1 MSIKPIDISKD
12 KIRYLAIGDS
22 IAEGFNSAYGIGFP
36 GEKKHDHDSKK
47 HDIRGMSYPAILAK
61 MLNDVSPGC
70 VEEFDNFCLTGTRIS
85 DWLYFLGVDPKN
97 YNFKNSEKQI
107 LDSKEYDRK
116 ENNPQKRRTYN
127 QFGMFGVKNKSDF
140 DKLKAK
146 IRDANIISITI
157 GANDWITKFPFLEIM
172 SLRNELI
179 TMQEFQDQMEKINKE
194 IFARMKIFFDEI
206 RRLNPTANIIVTTYP
221 TTLPILARWNNEKIN
236 KNSKNK
242 VLVSEFINVFNTK
255 LIDAAK
261 DAEMYYINLEDKKYW
276 AENIDSLSSIF
287 FDVHPTYF
295 GYKKIAYELFP
306 KIALSNEFYQKPF
319 KEIKDVF
326 PNLDK
331 EYYESDHNT
340 FANMVDFSKIDLS
353 DDKLIELSKI
363 TDEKDFWT
371 DNSHEKEFLHLRRDL
386 TIKKF
391 FGADRRS
398 SSYENIKN
406 LLKSLL
412 QFIDKEK
419 LDPKNKLAKI
429 IKNKQYST
437 TILNVIY
444 ESDYIDV
451 MLNQVQKKLDENAKK
466 NIKTDLVEFDRILS
480 DVLFD
485 TSNIFFMLK
494 EVSLQLTKL
503 DDKELLKYIEEA
515 LIEVLINV
523 YNSPK
528 FDQPIKAFLK
538 KKAVEEI
545 SKRFNSTQLDQ
556 VNLIVD
562 NFLNKNLEFLFVNLI
577 KSYFES
583 LDKIKDSKNINDF
596 IRSFI
601 GTFFKKIDMKLI
613 IENIIGDEPLE
624 YFLSELTINV
634 LEIKNYTIQDI
645 LLFKKFIKLLISK
658 INNNELIASIF
669 SAFVTSYVDNLNS
682 KNESAIFDFFWSY
695 ESDELWAKLRK
706 SNIKKLWTNSN
717 DVFVLAD
724 VINLIFEK
732 SSIETSH
739 FYRILLSLKNSRMR
753 TNSLSANLFN
763 IAKDWL
769 ENVNKIEDLY
779 LIVSNTLYNSYLEFR
794 KMNPLIKKEKNP
806 YYKAYYRFVV
816 ASLWVGYRLFQKDI
830 SLNIFW
836 NTKKGIVK
844 AIPTISSQIHRLA
857 MGNTK
862 FKDRAELVNHI
873 FGEAYTNYLAGHD
886 INDKNYKRCVLW
898 TIQNSDLSY
907 EPEKLNKERRLEV
920 FESLQLGYWNKS

>member
-36 GEKKHDHDSKK
+36 GEKKHDTESKE
-47 HDIRGMSYPAILAK
+47 HNIRGMSYPAILTK

-127 QFGMFGVKNKSDF
+127 QFGMFGIKNKSDF
-140 DKLKAK
+140 DKLKRK
-146 IRDANIISITI
+146 IKEANIISITI
-157 GANDWITKFPFLEIM
+157 GANDWITRFPFLEIM
-172 SLRNELI
+172 SLKNELI
-179 TMQEFQDQMEKINKE
+179 SMTEFQELIEKTNNE
-194 IFARMKIFFDEI
+194 IFSRMKVFFDEI
-206 RRLNPTANIIVTTYP
+206 RKLNPSANIFVTTYP

-236 KNSKNK
+236 KNNKNK
-242 VLVSEFINVFNTK
+242 VLVSDFIHVFNTK
-255 LIDAAK
+255 LISTAK
-261 DAEMYYINLEDKKYW
+261 DAEMYYINIEDKKYW

-306 KIALSNEFYQKPF
+306 KIALSNEFYKKPF
-319 KEIKDVF
+319 EEIKNIF

-331 EYYESDHNT
+331 EYFVSDHNT
-340 FANMVDFSKIDLS
+340 FANIVDFSKINLS
-353 DDKLIELSKI
+353 DEKLIELSKI
-363 TDEKDFWT
+363 TDENIFWK

-386 TIKKF
+386 TIKRF
-391 FGADRRS
+391 FGSDRRS

-406 LLKSLL
+406 LLKSFL
-412 QFIDKEK
+412 QFIDKNK
-419 LDPKNKLAKI
+419 LDPKNKLEKI
-429 IKNKQYST
+429 IKNKEYLT
-437 TILNVIY
+437 IILNIIH

-451 MLNQVQKKLDENAKK
+451 VLNQIQDKLDENAKK
-466 NIKTDLVEFDRILS
+466 NIKTNLVEFDNILS
-480 DVLFD
+480 SILFD

-494 EVSLQLTKL
+494 DINLQLRKL
-503 DDKELLKYIEEA
+503 ANKELLKLIEES
-515 LIEVLINV
+515 LIEILTNV

-538 KKAVEEI
+538 SKAVEII
-545 SKRFNSTQLDQ
+545 SKRLNSTKMEEVD
-556 VNLIVD
+556 LIVD
-562 NFLNKNLEFLFVNLI
+562 NFLNKNLESLFVNLI
-577 KSYFES
+577 ESYFEC
-583 LDKIKDSKNINDF
+583 LDEINDSKNINDF

-624 YFLSELTINV
+624 YFLSELTINIF
-634 LEIKNYTIQDI
+634 EIKDYTVQDV
-645 LLFKKFIKLLISK
+645 LLFKKFIKLLINK

-669 SAFVTSYVDNLNS
+669 SAFITSYVDNINS
-682 KNESAIFDFFWSY
+682 KNKSAIFDFFWSY
-695 ESDELWAKLRK
+695 ESDEFWRKLRK

-717 DVFVLAD
+717 NVFVLAD
-724 VINLIFEK
+724 VINLVFEK
-732 SSIETSH
+732 SSIENSH
-739 FYRILLSLKNSRMR
+739 FYQTLLNLRNSKIR

-763 IAKDWL
+763 IVKDWL

-794 KMNPLIKKEKNP
+794 KMNPSIKPEKNP

-816 ASLWVGYRLFQKDI
+816 SSLWVGYRLFQKDI

-836 NTKKGIVK
+836 NTKKGIIK
-844 AIPTISSQIHRLA
+844 ALPTISSQIHRLA

-862 FKDRAELVNHI
+862 FKDRALLVNHI
-873 FGEAYTNYLAGHD
+873 FGEAYTNYLQDQD
-886 INDKNYKRCVLW
+886 INDANYKKSVLW
-898 TIQNSDLSY
+898 MIQNSDLSY

-920 FESLQLGYWNKS
+920 FNSLQLGYWNKK